1 MEMETSMP
9 MCKRAS
15 VCVPGH
21 RCGFSKLLPTSKRL
35 EPRPPLHSPGLLPDP
50 QRPDRIHDL
59 AAPGPVLWQDDGV
72 PAGNRDGAA
81 VSARGNQDHATLQD
95 VKAIGALPGLDD
107 KGGRRCRGGASHAAD
122 DRCFVV
128 VVVVGVV
135 VRARGGGVDPPLG
148 LVGIVALS
156 RGGGPKHRQLVVV
169 DHPCRNAGVFRI
181 RRFFGIFV
189 FFDLRVVDDKPDL
202 VEVLG
207 DVPPPRPVPGN
218 DDRVPGTKVVARPV
232 FVRQAPKTVQEVKD
246 RGRRGVVRRVLVRP
260 PAPGPGGGPAGNRC
274 SGLREHQELVVRV
287 AGGEVLGARD
297 RIAGVGGS
305 RRPPARDQLL
315 GQDVLPGGQ
324 EQRRAR
330 GFCCR
335 GNAAG
340 PGALSEGRGCDDD
353 DDVVVVAAHATA
365 PRCPGNDS
373 GNDPRRD
380 EGAARAAGG
389 MAPAEALFHR
399 GGGEF
404 LEGIEAREV
413 LVPAEGGELPQ
424 RWRRG
429 VWLVAMAR
437 LVVPGRLPPRT
448 CDRRR
453 SKGGRTAHRKGAGLR
468 RPGEDR

>member
-1 MEMETSMP
+1 MLPRNRPKQHVPSDH
-9 MCKRAS
+9 RAVWHRS
-15 VCVPGH
+15 RADANLVHSIPFHTVPIQH
-21 RCGFSKLLPTSKRL
+21 FRARFPATMLCRSLVLL
-35 EPRPPLHSPGLLPDP
+35 
-50 QRPDRIHDL
+50 
-59 AAPGPVLWQDDGV
+59 
-72 PAGNRDGAA
+72 
-81 VSARGNQDHATLQD
+81 
-95 VKAIGALPGLDD
+95 
-107 KGGRRCRGGASHAAD
+107 CCCSHA
-122 DRCFVV
+122 
-128 VVVVGVV
+128 
-135 VRARGGGVDPPLG
+135 
-148 LVGIVALS
+148 
-156 RGGGPKHRQLVVV
+156 
-169 DHPCRNAGVFRI
+169 HPRTRS
-181 RRFFGIFV
+181 
-189 FFDLRVVDDKPDL
+189 LTHL

-324 EQRRAR
+324 EQWRAR